1 MVIQE
6 FIQLLNDDLALEYA
20 AAIQYKQ
27 HAAMIKG
34 EFFAFEKELLY
45 HAEDELKHAEKIKNL
60 ITWLGGTPSA
70 RTATM
75 YTSNDNLAMMQQD
88 LDSEETAITR
98 YQDRI
103 EQALNDNF
111 YIAAHTLQKILTD
124 EAGHRQDI
132 KSIMGR
138 S

>member
-1 MVIQE
+1 MVVQE
-6 FIQLLNDDLALEYA
+6 FIQLLNDDLTLEYA

-27 HAAMIKG
+27 HAAMVKG
-34 EFFAFEKELLY
+34 EFFAFTKELLE
-45 HAEDELKHAEKIKNL
+45 HADEELNHAEKIKNL

-70 RTATM
+70 RIAPTYM
-75 YTSNDNLAMMQQD
+75 SNDNLAMMQQD
-88 LDSEETAITR
+88 LDGEETAITR
-98 YQDRI
+98 YQNRI

-111 YIAAHTLQKILTD
+111 YIAVHTLQKILTD
-124 EAGHRQDI
+124 EASHRQDI